1 MSIRKKT
8 MLMLFV
14 DYVVCLIIQFLFLLF
29 STWMFK
35 ADWVF
40 KAYSLVFS
48 LVFFGKLYSRT
59 HKAAK
64 RDLLHKE
71 LKPLTEG
78 LIMAAPLA
86 IFNLLVILFFG
97 LVKNNI
103 LPIRDVVVQS
113 YYTFPDN
120 EPRMITEVFF
130 IDYLTTIVRV
140 WFSSLIGF
148 CQDSTPVLL
157 LLVSPIM
164 TLAAGFLG
172 YVAGSKKFYLSDL
185 IYKTKEKVK
194 TKFNE

>member
-14 DYVVCLIIQFLFLLF
+14 DYVVCLAIQFLFLLL

-35 ADWVF
+35 TDWVF
-40 KAYSLVFS
+40 KAYSLVFC
-48 LVFFGKLYSRT
+48 LVLFGKLYSRT

-78 LIMAAPLA
+78 LMMAAPLA
-86 IFNLLVILFFG
+86 IFNLLVILFFA
-97 LVKNNI
+97 LVKSNI
-103 LPIRDVVVQS
+103 LPIRDMVVQS

-120 EPRMITEVFF
+120 EPRVITEIFF
-130 IDYLTTIVRV
+130 IDSLTTIVRA
-140 WFSSLIGF
+140 WFGYLIGF
-148 CQDSTPVLL
+148 CQNQTPVIL
-157 LLVSPIM
+157 LLVSPIII
-164 TLAAGFLG
+164 LAAGFLG
-172 YVAGSKKFYLSDL
+172 YAAGSKKFYLSEL
-185 IYKTKEKVK
+185 IYNTKEKVK